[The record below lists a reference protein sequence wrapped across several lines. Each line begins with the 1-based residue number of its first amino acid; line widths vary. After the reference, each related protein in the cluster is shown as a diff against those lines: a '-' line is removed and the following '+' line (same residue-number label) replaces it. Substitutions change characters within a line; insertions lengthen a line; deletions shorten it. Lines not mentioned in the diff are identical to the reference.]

1 MTDGGPKSGMW
12 SERVSAPHPCTTRY
26 GGSCTAASQQCNCW
40 RNDILPPKVE
50 TEMISRWFQS
60 KSFNT
65 PSPVGKIVSYLVLG
79 FWAFLI
85 LFPLYWL
92 IVTSFKISS
101 QVAEGPFYMPFVDFK
116 PSLDAWK
123 YILVGDLSNDTLRTF
138 RNTVIV
144 APTSALLALI
154 LGSTAAY
161 ALVRF
166 EYRPRVGAIL
176 TFIGCV
182 GLSIVA
188 IYLGVSWQ
196 VAVAGAVMVFFI
208 LLLAIGRRFQRAL
221 GNNDIAFW
229 MISQRMLPPIAV
241 VIPIYILFQRLHLL
255 DTYTALIITYVTS
268 NLPIVIW
275 LMRDYISTIPIELEE
290 CAAIDGASRYR
301 IFWSIVLPLAIP
313 GLVATFLFV
322 LVFTWNEYLLA
333 LFLSSA
339 NSQTLPLVIAGQ
351 NATRGPQWWNMSVLI
366 LIMIVPVI
374 VIAIILERYIT
385 RGLLIGAVKG

>member
-1 MTDGGPKSGMW
+1 MMTRW
-12 SERVSAPHPCTTRY
+12 LR
-26 GGSCTAASQQCNCW
+26 
-40 RNDILPPKVE
+40 
-50 TEMISRWFQS
+50 SRS
-60 KSFNT
+60 YNT
-65 PSPVGKIVSYLVLG
+65 PSPIGQVLTYLALG

-92 IVTSFKISS
+92 IVTSLKIPS
-101 QVAEGPFYMPFVDFK
+101 QVAEGPFYIPFVDFE

-123 YILVGDLSNDTLRTF
+123 YILVGDLSNDTLRTY
-138 RNTVIV
+138 RNTAIV
-144 APTSALLALI
+144 APVSALLALI
-154 LGSTAAY
+154 LGSTASY

-182 GLSIVA
+182 GLAVFTM
-188 IYLGVSWQ
+188 YLGVPWQ
-196 VAVAGAVMVFFI
+196 LAIAVAAAVFFI
-208 LLLAIGRRFQRAL
+208 LLLTIGRRFKRAL
-221 GNNDIAFW
+221 GNDDIALW

-255 DTYTALIITYVTS
+255 DTYAALIITYVTS
-268 NLPIVIW
+268 NLPIVVW

-290 CAAIDGASRYR
+290 CAAIDGASRFR

-339 NSQTLPLVIAGQ
+339 NSQTLPLVIAAQ

-374 VIAIILERYIT
+374 AIAIVLERYIT